1 MVIYVRDRDEIISLD
16 SRTVTRK
23 QLLNTCAL
31 ISEEN
36 VLNER
41 IYVHQ
46 LRRGSQRHFS
56 FRLRRKKNGAY
67 HRRKITSLIASSVTK
82 VTLISRLW
90 NDVDTFMIH
99 TQRNSLQR
107 KELH

>member
-1 MVIYVRDRDEIISLD
+1 MATYNVRDRDEIISLD

-46 LRRGSQRHFS
+46 LR
-56 FRLRRKKNGAY
+56 
-67 HRRKITSLIASSVTK
+67 
-82 VTLISRLW
+82 
-90 NDVDTFMIH
+90 
-99 TQRNSLQR
+99 
-107 KELH
+107 